1 MIKFRVYRA
10 REHVL
15 YQHCAV
21 FDNNVFAF
29 KKSKQLITP
38 LTNFT
43 LAKDDKVMLGYE
55 SLYFNQTLF
64 DGDIV
69 RWNDTD
75 YKVIQTNGKLQL
87 QSLTAEQV
95 CDLPNTKLEI
105 IDNIFRCKTI

>member
-10 REHVL
+10 CEHVL
-15 YQHCAV
+15 YQHCSV
-21 FDNNVFAF
+21 FNNNVFAF

-38 LTNFT
+38 LTDFT

-55 SLYFNQTLF
+55 SIYFNQTLF

-69 RWNDTD
+69 RWNNAD

-87 QSLTAEQV
+87 QSLTNERV
-95 CDLPNTKLEI
+95 CDLPDTKLEI
-105 IDNIFRCKTI
+105 IDNIFHCKAV

>member
-15 YQHCAV
+15 YQHCSV
-21 FDNNVFAF
+21 FNNNVFAF

-87 QSLTAEQV
+87 QSLTDEQV

>member
-10 REHVL
+10 CEHVL
-15 YQHCAV
+15 YQHCSV
-21 FDNNVFAF
+21 FNNNVFAF

-38 LTNFT
+38 LTDFT

-69 RWNDTD
+69 RWNNAR

-87 QSLTAEQV
+87 QSLADESV
-95 CDLPNTKLEI
+95 CDLPGTKLEI
-105 IDNIFRCKTI
+105 IDNIFHCKTI

>member
-10 REHVL
+10 CEHVL
-15 YQHCAV
+15 YQHCSV
-21 FDNNVFAF
+21 FNNNVFAF

-38 LTNFT
+38 LTDFT

-69 RWNDTD
+69 RWNNAR

-87 QSLTAEQV
+87 QSLADESV
-95 CDLPNTKLEI
+95 CDLPGTKLEI
-105 IDNIFRCKTI
+105 IDNIFHCKII

>member
-10 REHVL
+10 CEHVL
-15 YQHCAV
+15 YQHCSV
-21 FDNNVFAF
+21 FNNNVFAF

-38 LTNFT
+38 LTDFT

-69 RWNDTD
+69 LWQNSR
-75 YKVIQTNGKLQL
+75 YVVIQTNSKLQL
-87 QSLTAEQV
+87 QSLADESV
-95 CDLPNTKLEI
+95 CDLPDTKLEI
-105 IDNIFRCKTI
+105 IDNIFHCKTI

>member
-15 YQHCAV
+15 YQHCSV
-21 FDNNVFAF
+21 FNNNVFAF

-69 RWNDTD
+69 RWNNAE
-75 YKVIQTNGKLQL
+75 YEVIQTNGKLQL
-87 QSLTAEQV
+87 QSLTNECV
-95 CDLPNTKLEI
+95 CDLPDTKLEI
-105 IDNIFRCKTI
+105 INNIFNCKTV

>member
-10 REHVL
+10 CEHVL
-15 YQHCAV
+15 YQHCSV
-21 FDNNVFAF
+21 FNNNVFAF

-38 LTNFT
+38 LTDFT

-69 RWNDTD
+69 RWNNAR

-87 QSLTAEQV
+87 QLLADESV
-95 CDLPNTKLEI
+95 CDLPGTKLEI
-105 IDNIFRCKTI
+105 IDNIFHCKTI

>member
-10 REHVL
+10 CEHVL

-87 QSLTAEQV
+87 QSLTDEQV

>member
-10 REHVL
+10 CEHVL
-15 YQHCAV
+15 YQHCSV
-21 FDNNVFAF
+21 FNNNVFAF

-38 LTNFT
+38 LTDFT

-87 QSLTAEQV
+87 QSLTDEQV

>member
-1 MIKFRVYRA
+1 MS
-10 REHVL
+10 L
-15 YQHCAV
+15 LL
-21 FDNNVFAF
+21 

-69 RWNDTD
+69 RWNNAR
-75 YKVIQTNGKLQL
+75 YKVIQTNSKLQL
-87 QSLTAEQV
+87 QSLLIIKFMSCPT
-95 CDLPNTKLEI
+95 LNLKL
-105 IDNIFRCKTI
+105 

>member
-10 REHVL
+10 CEHVL
-15 YQHCAV
+15 YQHCSV
-21 FDNNVFAF
+21 FNNNVFAF
-29 KKSKQLITP
+29 KKSKQLIAP

-69 RWNDTD
+69 RWNNAR

-87 QSLTAEQV
+87 QSLADESV
-95 CDLPNTKLEI
+95 CDLPGTKLEI
-105 IDNIFRCKTI
+105 IDNIFHCKTI

>member
-10 REHVL
+10 CEHVL
-15 YQHCAV
+15 YQHCSV
-21 FDNNVFAF
+21 FNNNVFAF

-38 LTNFT
+38 LTDFT

-69 RWNDTD
+69 RWNNAR

-87 QSLTAEQV
+87 QSLADESV
-95 CDLPNTKLEI
+95 CDLPGTKLEI
-105 IDNIFRCKTI
+105 IDNIFHCKTT

>member
-10 REHVL
+10 CEHVL

-29 KKSKQLITP
+29 KKAKQLITP

-55 SLYFNQTLF
+55 SIYFNQTLF

-69 RWNDTD
+69 RWNNAR

-87 QSLTAEQV
+87 QSLTDNKIYE
-95 CDLPNTKLEI
+95 LPDTKLKI
-105 IDNIFRCKTI
+105 IDNIFHCKTI